1 MVMTTLSGS
10 VQHIIAVI
18 TGIGMVAHTVLRP
31 FVAFP
36 KPIDGRS
43 VVSDNRKAHT
53 VTPYHFHD
61 VSFPEQ
67 YARPVSSEE
76 TRTDSVTSCGRASE
90 INKYTIRA
98 ISP

>member
-18 TGIGMVAHTVLRP
+18 TGIGKVAHTVLRP

-43 VVSDNRKAHT
+43 VVSDNRKAHAI
-53 VTPYHFHD
+53 TPYNFND

-67 YARPVSSEE
+67 YARQRPSEE
-76 TRTDSVTSCGRASE
+76 A
-90 INKYTIRA
+90 
-98 ISP
+98 